1 VARPETAVLVSDWA
15 TALAPHGLRPLHVV
29 GQGMEGVVLR
39 VEGDLVVKVW
49 QHRTAEELAALQAF
63 YEAVSLPVRTTR
75 LLDVVPVG
83 ERWAS
88 IEPHLT
94 GEPMTA
100 ELRDGDVAAVAA
112 VLDALAEA
120 PAGPALTALPALP
133 GEPPLDV
140 TTGFGPGLADLVERR
155 ASPVLARAVP
165 DLADVVAAV
174 TGRLRSMPAA
184 APGLVHGDLVAAN
197 LLVDDR
203 RRPAAVLDFGFLTT
217 VGDPAFDAAVTSSVF
232 DMYGAGARRTEV
244 LLEEA
249 FTHRHGHDP
258 ARLAV
263 YRAAYAVLTATCF
276 SASGSDGHFAWCVA
290 MLDRPDVR
298 RGLAG

>member
-1 VARPETAVLVSDWA
+1 VLVSDWTA
-15 TALAPHGLRPLHVV
+15 ALAPNGLRPLHVV

-49 QHRTAEELAALQAF
+49 RHRTAEELAVLQAF
-63 YEAVSLPVRTTR
+63 YEAVSLPVPTTR

-88 IEPHLT
+88 VEPHLA
-94 GEPMTA
+94 GEPMSA
-100 ELRDGDVAAVAA
+100 DLRDGDVAAVAD
-112 VLDALAEA
+112 VLDALAQSPVAA
-120 PAGPALTALPALP
+120 PLTGLPALP
-133 GEPPLDV
+133 GEAPLDV
-140 TTGFGPGLADLVERR
+140 TGGFAAGLADLVERR

-174 TGRLRSMPAA
+174 TDRLRSLPAGTPA
-184 APGLVHGDLVAAN
+184 LVHGDLVAAN
-197 LLVDDR
+197 LLVDEH

-232 DMYGAGARRTEV
+232 DMYGAGARRTEG
-244 LLEEA
+244 LLEQEL
-249 FTHRHGHDP
+249 TRRRGHDP

-263 YRAAYAVLTATCF
+263 YRAAYAVLTATCY
-276 SASGSDGHFAWCVA
+276 SASGSDGHFAWCAA
-290 MLDRPDVR
+290 MLGRPDVR
-298 RGLAG
+298 RCLSA

>member
-1 VARPETAVLVSDWA
+1 VLVSDWA

-49 QHRTAEELAALQAF
+49 RHRTSEELAVLQAF
-63 YEAVSLPVRTTR
+63 YEVVSLPVRTTR

-88 IEPHLT
+88 IEPHLA

-100 ELRDGDVAAVAA
+100 ELRDADVAAVAD

-133 GEPPLDV
+133 GEPPLAV

-165 DLADVVAAV
+165 DLADVVVAV
-174 TGRLRSMPAA
+174 TGRLRSMPADA
-184 APGLVHGDLVAAN
+184 GRGPG
-197 LLVDDR
+197 
-203 RRPAAVLDFGFLTT
+203 P
-217 VGDPAFDAAVTSSVF
+217 
-232 DMYGAGARRTEV
+232 GARRPG
-244 LLEEA
+244 
-249 FTHRHGHDP
+249 RGQP
-258 ARLAV
+258 ARG
-263 YRAAYAVLTATCF
+263 RPATP
-276 SASGSDGHFAWCVA
+276 GRGPGLRVPHHGR
-290 MLDRPDVR
+290 RPGLRRGGDEQRVRHVR
-298 RGLAG
+298 RGRAAHGGAVAGGVHA